1 MSGLWVKFLLLS
13 VIVTV
18 ISGIVCVAIWYPMM
32 RDTDAVIDRAQVAAS
47 RQDMVEYMEQLKK
60 NMERYGMIEGH
71 IALIFKTPI
80 TDMELHYRAINRIL
94 DRLESI
100 KEIGEDQTA
109 YQVALDDLRGVI
121 RELPNPASG
130 WLWVKWG
137 WWILLLNLIPWFLFA
152 IAGIQA
158 MAEDMASW

>member
-1 MSGLWVKFLLLS
+1 MKKLWVKFLLLGF
-13 VIVTV
+13 IVTIISTV
-18 ISGIVCVAIWYPMM
+18 ICIVIWYPIM

-60 NMERYGMIEGH
+60 NMERYGMTEGH
-71 IALIFKTPI
+71 IVLVFKTPI
-80 TDMELHYRAINRIL
+80 TDMKLHYRAVDRIL
-94 DRLESI
+94 GRLYSI
-100 KEIGEDQTA
+100 KEIGQDQTA

-137 WWILLLNLIPWFLFA
+137 WWILLINFISWTGFFITGIKAA
-152 IAGIQA
+152 I
-158 MAEDMASW
+158 EDW

>member
-1 MSGLWVKFLLLS
+1 MAKLWVKFLLLGF
-13 VIVTV
+13 IVTI
-18 ISGIVCVAIWYPMM
+18 ISIIVCVVIWYPIM

-47 RQDMVEYMEQLKK
+47 RQDMVEYMKQLKK
-60 NMERYGMIEGH
+60 NMERYGMTEGH
-71 IALIFKTPI
+71 IVLVFKTPI
-80 TDMELHYRAINRIL
+80 TDMELHYRAVNRIL

-100 KEIGEDQTA
+100 KEIGQDQTA

-137 WWILLLNLIPWFLFA
+137 WWILLLNSIPWLLFA
-152 IAGIQA
+152 IAAIKADKEYWG
-158 MAEDMASW
+158 S